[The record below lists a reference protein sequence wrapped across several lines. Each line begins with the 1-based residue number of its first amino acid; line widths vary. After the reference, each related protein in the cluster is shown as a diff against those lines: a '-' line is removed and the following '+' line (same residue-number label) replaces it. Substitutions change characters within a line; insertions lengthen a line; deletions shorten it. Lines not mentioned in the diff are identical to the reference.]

1 MPVVRT
7 LYNDV
12 TKYYAYAYRD
22 GVKYWYEKQFDC
34 WEWSK
39 ETGIIEY
46 WPFKQFWEM
55 HDEVDKQFQIIL
67 AALVVSLFLIGLIL
81 IAGVWAILKLR
92 KYLCCSKKRESNAEK
107 PKQE

>member
-81 IAGVWAILKLR
+81 VAGVWVILKLR